1 MSALSSIPAAVQTG
15 TGVYRLCQSD
25 TFANLKIDPSSDDPA
40 IKIVSINASLVNATE
55 PTAAF
60 TAWPGTNPT
69 TVEVCNLTITYN
81 HPTWHDTVNTFIHL
95 PASREAWNG
104 KLLGIGGSGWRAGNP
119 SDLPYAAA
127 RGFVGTTTDA
137 GHSLEN
143 VPVEEWALN
152 EDGESVN
159 WDLLRNFAGVTVAEA
174 GELGRAA
181 AKAFYGEEPRYAYFT
196 VSPLSYVLTFTLRY
210 IVNRSLTLGIIQ
222 RVARREDDRAT

>member
-1 MSALSSIPAAVQTG
+1 MSALSSISAAAPAG
-15 TGVYRLCQSD
+15 TGVYSLCQPD

-40 IKIVSINASLVNATE
+40 IKIVSISASLVNATE

-60 TAWPGTNPT
+60 TAWPVTDPA
-69 TVEVCNLTITYN
+69 TVEVCNLTITYT

-95 PASREAWNG
+95 PASKRAWNG

-119 SDLPYAAA
+119 GDLPYAAA

-143 VPVEEWALN
+143 RPVEEWALN

-159 WDLLRNFAGVTVAEA
+159 WGLLRNFAGVTVAEA

-181 AKAFYGEEPRYAYFT
+181 ATAFYGEEPRYAYFT
-196 VSPLSYVLTFTLRY
+196 VSHLSCGLL
-210 IVNRSLTLGIIQ
+210 SLL
-222 RVARREDDRAT
+222 DPFSNNS